1 MKVLK
6 ILKKISLY
14 LLTLLL
20 TNLIVFLILSMNIKK
35 VIIESVVTNNLA
47 ETVIENIPFSEEV
60 EQHEEVKEKIEEII
74 NSEEMQEIASKY
86 MDYVLEGLSEDDK
99 LEDINIQEDIIKLI
113 KENKKLLEEQTGIEI
128 PDEMIDE
135 TAEKMN
141 NEEMN
146 IAIKKTIQSTKQT
159 MSDKEIKIVKGYKA
173 FINPK
178 IRIYF
183 IIAIIINLLLIILIQ
198 RPIYKIINNIGLSLA
213 TGGLSLSA
221 IVIGVSY
228 IVQKAGNVVK
238 FNTTTLITLGIILI
252 IYGLV
257 LIIFYRLI
265 KKIIETK
272 KSDQNELSD

>member
-86 MDYVLEGLSEDDK
+86 MDYVLEGLSEDDN

-128 PDEMIDE
+128 LDEMIDE

-159 MSDKEIKIVKGYKA
+159 MSDKEIKIVKRYKT

>member
-183 IIAIIINLLLIILIQ
+183 IIAIIINLLLIILMQ
-198 RPIYKIINNIGLSLA
+198 RPIYKSINNLGLSLA

-221 IVIGVSY
+221 IAIGVSY

-257 LIIFYRLI
+257 LIVFYRLI